1 MCIGEK
7 MERKILHIDVNNAF
21 LSWTAVDMLEQG
33 SKIDIRNIPS
43 VIGGDEETRR
53 GIVLAKSNLAK
64 KYGIVTGE
72 TLYSARKKC
81 PNLKV
86 FKGSSYRYYEFS
98 NKLYNLLLE
107 YTDKIERFSVDEC
120 FLDMTEYLMGRD
132 IMCIA
137 KEINKRVYEE
147 LKFTVNIGISENKL
161 LAKMASDFEKP
172 NKIHTLYRNE
182 IQTKMW
188 NLPIGELFM
197 LGRKTVPKLNRL
209 GIYKIGDLAKRDK
222 EFMLRGF
229 GKHGIQM
236 WEYANGIDDSEIVY
250 EKVLPKGI
258 GHSITL
264 PKDTSNLED
273 LNKVLLSLVEKTTY
287 RLRKYNL
294 YATVVTVQIRTKEF
308 ENFTHQVKLDK
319 PTNVTKEIY
328 DVAKKLLKDSY
339 KQRELRLIGVSA
351 NGLVESDTI
360 SQTNIFDI
368 LEKSES
374 KHQKYTK
381 VDNAI
386 DMLKN
391 KYGDDIVKFAGRMN
405 VDEMGNILEK

>member
-1 MCIGEK
+1 MIQL
-7 MERKILHIDVNNAF
+7 ERKILHIDVNNAF
-21 LSWTAVDMLEQG
+21 LSWTAIDMIECG
-33 SKIDIRNIPS
+33 SKIDIRDIPS
-43 VIGGDEETRR
+43 VVGGDEDNRR
-53 GIVLAKSNLAK
+53 GIVLAKSNIAK

-81 PNLKV
+81 SNLKV
-86 FKGSSYRYYEFS
+86 FKGSSHRYSEFS

-120 FLDMTEYLMGRD
+120 FLDMTEYLMGKD
-132 IMCIA
+132 ILSIA
-137 KEINKRVYEE
+137 KEINKRVREE

-182 IQTKMW
+182 IKEKMW
-188 NLPIGELFM
+188 NLPISELFM
-197 LGRKTVPKLNRL
+197 LGRKTVPKLNKL
-209 GIYKIGDLAKRDK
+209 GIYKIGDLAKKDK

-236 WEYANGIDDSEIVY
+236 WEYANGIDDSQVVY
-250 EKVLPKGI
+250 EKILPKGI

-264 PKDTSNLED
+264 PKDTSNLDD
-273 LNKVLLSLVEKTTY
+273 LNKVMLSLVEKTTY
-287 RLRKYNL
+287 RLRRYNL

-308 ENFTHQVKLDK
+308 ENWTHQVHLDK
-319 PTNVTKEIY
+319 PTNVTREIY

-351 NGLVESDTI
+351 NGLVENDEV

-368 LEKSES
+368 VEKNDT

-391 KYGDDIVKFAGRMN
+391 KYGDDIIKFAGRMN
-405 VDEMGNILEK
+405 VDEMGNIQN

>member
-1 MCIGEK
+1 

-21 LSWTAVDMLEQG
+21 LSWTAVDMLEHG
-33 SKIDIRNIPS
+33 SKIDIRDIPA

-53 GIVLAKSNLAK
+53 GIVLAKSNIVK
-64 KYGIVTGE
+64 KHGIVTGE

-86 FKGSSYRYYEFS
+86 FKGSSQRYDEFS

-132 IMCIA
+132 IYSIA

-182 IQTKMW
+182 IKTKMW
-188 NLPIGELFM
+188 NLPVGELFM

-209 GIYKIGDLAKRDK
+209 GIYKIGDLAKRDR
-222 EFMLRGF
+222 EFLLRGF
-229 GKHGIQM
+229 GRHGIQM
-236 WEYANGIDDSEIVY
+236 WEYANGIDESEVVY
-250 EKVLPKGI
+250 EKVLPKGV
-258 GHSITL
+258 GHSLTL
-264 PKDTSNLED
+264 PKDTSNLDD

-294 YATVVTVQIRTKEF
+294 YATVITVQIRTKEF
-308 ENFTHQVKLDK
+308 ENFTHQVKLGK
-319 PTNVTKEIY
+319 PTAVTKEIY

-351 NGLVESDTI
+351 NGLVESDSI

-368 LEKSES
+368 LENEEI

-386 DMLKN
+386 DMLKD